1 MINAKFIMH
10 KAQLNRRSIVSS
22 PSKIDQWCKPNAE
35 DQACLTY
42 AEVQPIDAERAGRGS
57 MITKGFIIS
66 CLLLVAL
73 TACDRSHDGKLDEF
87 FETQV
92 VDIVTYTGL
101 DDDNHATFRLDGRD
115 DEPAVTLF
123 STVGAP
129 NKVKENER
137 LLLTYSIDHRASD
150 NSYWNINAVG
160 FSRIINDSLRVN
172 ANPLDT
178 YQMRPIKLISA
189 WRTGEFINLHG
200 QAEAT
205 SKSRLLYMM
214 IDSETKYNETVDA
227 YLVHDLLG
235 TPSDSI
241 FQWREFYMSINVAA
255 LKSPS
260 APCHTLRLHL
270 NDEANHKITY
280 RDFHIK

>member
-1 MINAKFIMH
+1 MMRNFIYI
-10 KAQLNRRSIVSS
+10 AIAV
-22 PSKIDQWCKPNAE
+22 
-35 DQACLTY
+35 LT
-42 AEVQPIDAERAGRGS
+42 
-57 MITKGFIIS
+57 
-66 CLLLVAL
+66 LV
-73 TACDRSHDGKLDEF
+73 ACDRSHDGKLDEL

-115 DEPAVTLF
+115 DEPAVMLF

-129 NKVKENER
+129 NKVKANER

>member
-1 MINAKFIMH
+1 MRN
-10 KAQLNRRSIVSS
+10 
-22 PSKIDQWCKPNAE
+22 
-35 DQACLTY
+35 
-42 AEVQPIDAERAGRGS
+42 
-57 MITKGFIIS
+57 
-66 CLLLVAL
+66 LLYLILAIFAL
-73 TACDRSHDGKLDEF
+73 SACDRNHDGKLDET

-101 DDDNHATFRLDGRD
+101 DQDNHATFRLDGRD
-115 DEPAVTLF
+115 DDPSVTLF
-123 STVGAP
+123 SNAGSP

-137 LLLTYSIDHRASD
+137 LLLTYSINHRASD
-150 NSYWNINAVG
+150 NSYWNIDAIG

-178 YQMRPIKLISA
+178 YQMRPIRLISA
-189 WRTGEFINLHG
+189 WRTGEYINLYG

-227 YLVHDLLG
+227 YLVHDLLN

-241 FQWREFYMSINVAA
+241 FQWRDFYMSVNVAA
-255 LKSPS
+255 LKSPN
-260 APCHTLRLHL
+260 APCHTLRLYL
-270 NDEANHKITY
+270 NDLNNQKITY